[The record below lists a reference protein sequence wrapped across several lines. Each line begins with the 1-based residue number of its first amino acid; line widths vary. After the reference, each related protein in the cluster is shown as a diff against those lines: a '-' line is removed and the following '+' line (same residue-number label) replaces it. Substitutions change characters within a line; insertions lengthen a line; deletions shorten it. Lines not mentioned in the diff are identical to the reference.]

1 MKNQTMTYRKTY
13 LDGAANTPLDPKV
26 LSAMEE
32 YMKDGYVGNSFSLYD
47 DGIRSMQAVEEARD
61 KIAAA
66 LETGGEYDVYF
77 TSGATEANNWAIQS
91 ACFRTLK
98 NRLNKRAILLTA
110 TEHSSVLNTAK
121 HMAEAGFEARIID
134 YPKGGVVDA
143 AFVGKY
149 LDDSVAI
156 VCVMAV
162 NNETGTVNDIRSV
175 AKLCNGK
182 KIPLL
187 CDCTQLIGGGNSLKG
202 LSLEN
207 GSWVDYASFSSH
219 KIYGPTGVGCLVR
232 HKGSPIEPFIVGG
245 AQEGG
250 LRGGTSNTAGIVGLG
265 EAMRLHTRRET
276 VAHFESLSAYM
287 GRKLKEAEKLYGK
300 GAIVL
305 NEPISGHK
313 APNICSVRCDLLPDN
328 VYLLDQLI
336 AMGVECS
343 ASSACDASSEGVGD
357 AKPSHVLVALGLS
370 PAQINHT
377 VRISFT
383 RLTTEEDIDFFFSA
397 LYNIIDNFQGGK
409 NTNE

>member
-1 MKNQTMTYRKTY
+1 MKNQTMKYRKTY

-47 DGIRSMQAVEEARD
+47 DGIRSMQAVEEARG
-61 KIAAA
+61 KISAA
-66 LETGGEYDVYF
+66 LETDGKYDVYF

-98 NRLNKRAILLTA
+98 NRSNKRAILLTA

-121 HMAEAGFEARIID
+121 HMAEAGFEARIMD
-134 YPKGGVVDA
+134 YPKNGTVDA
-143 AFVGKY
+143 AFMERY
-149 LDDSVAI
+149 LDDTIAI
-156 VCVMAV
+156 ACVMAV
-162 NNETGTVNDIRSV
+162 NNETGTINDVRSV
-175 AKLCNGK
+175 ARLCNEK

-187 CDCTQLIGGGNSLKG
+187 CDCTQLIGGGKSLRD
-202 LSLEN
+202 LDLEE

-232 HKGSPIEPFIVGG
+232 HKGSPLDPFIIGG

-250 LRGGTSNTAGIVGLG
+250 MRGGTSNTAGIVGLG

-276 VAHFESLSAYM
+276 ASHFERLSAYM
-287 GRKLKEAEKLYGK
+287 GRKLKEAERLYGE
-300 GAIVL
+300 GAITL
-305 NEPISGHK
+305 NEPMGDRK
-313 APNICSVRCDLLPDN
+313 APNICSVRCDQLPDDI
-328 VYLLDQLI
+328 YLLDQLI

-343 ASSACDASSEGVGD
+343 ASSACDAESGGVED
-357 AKPSHVLVALGLS
+357 SKPSHVLVALGLS
-370 PAQINHT
+370 PVQINHT

-397 LYNIIDNFQGGK
+397 LYDIIEKFQRRQ
-409 NTNE
+409 NQ

>member
-1 MKNQTMTYRKTY
+1 MKNQTMKYRKTY

-47 DGIRSMQAVEEARD
+47 DGIRSMQAVEEARE

-91 ACFRTLK
+91 ACFRALK

-110 TEHSSVLNTAK
+110 TEHSSVLNTAR
-121 HMAEAGFEARIID
+121 HMAEAGFEARVMD

-143 AFVGKY
+143 AFVERY

-162 NNETGTVNDIRSV
+162 NNETGTVNDVRSV
-175 AKLCNGK
+175 AKLCNAKG
-182 KIPLL
+182 IPLL

-202 LSLEN
+202 LNLDA
-207 GSWVDYASFSSH
+207 GSWIDYASFSSH

-232 HKGSPIEPFIVGG
+232 HKGSPIEPFIIGG

-250 LRGGTSNTAGIVGLG
+250 MRGGTSNTAGIVGLG
-265 EAMRLHTRRET
+265 EAMRLHTCRET

-287 GRKLKEAEKLYGK
+287 GRKLKEADELYGK

-313 APNICSVRCDLLPDN
+313 APNIYSVRCNLLPDN

-377 VRISFT
+377 ARISFT

-397 LYNIIDNFQGGK
+397 LYNIVDNFQGGK
-409 NTNE
+409 I

>member
-47 DGIRSMQAVEEARD
+47 DGIRSMQAVEEARE

-66 LETGGEYDVYF
+66 LETEGEYDVYF

-91 ACFRTLK
+91 ACFRALK

-110 TEHSSVLNTAK
+110 TEHSSVLNTAT
-121 HMAEAGFEARIID
+121 HMAEAGFEARVMD

-143 AFVGKY
+143 AFVEKY

-162 NNETGTVNDIRSV
+162 NNETGTVNDVRSV
-175 AKLCNGK
+175 AKLCNARG
-182 KIPLL
+182 IPLL

-202 LSLEN
+202 LNLED

-232 HKGSPIEPFIVGG
+232 HKGSPIEPFIIGG

-250 LRGGTSNTAGIVGLG
+250 MRGGTSNTAGIVGLG

-276 VAHFESLSAYM
+276 VAHFEDLSVYM

-313 APNICSVRCDLLPDN
+313 APNIYSVRCDLLPDN
-328 VYLLDQLI
+328 AYLLDQLI

-409 NTNE
+409 H

>member
-1 MKNQTMTYRKTY
+1 MKNQTMKYRKTY

-47 DGIRSMQAVEEARD
+47 DGIRSMQAVEEARE

-91 ACFRTLK
+91 ACFRALK

-110 TEHSSVLNTAK
+110 TEHSSVLNTAR
-121 HMAEAGFEARIID
+121 HMAEAGFEARVMD

-143 AFVGKY
+143 AFVERY

-162 NNETGTVNDIRSV
+162 NNETGTVNDVRSV
-175 AKLCNGK
+175 AKLCNAKG
-182 KIPLL
+182 IPLL

-202 LSLEN
+202 LNLED

-232 HKGSPIEPFIVGG
+232 HKGSPIEPFIIGG

-250 LRGGTSNTAGIVGLG
+250 MRGGTSNTAGIVGLG
-265 EAMRLHTRRET
+265 EAMRLHTCRET

-287 GRKLKEAEKLYGK
+287 GRKLKEADELYGK

-313 APNICSVRCDLLPDN
+313 APNIYSVRCNLLPDN

-377 VRISFT
+377 ARISFT

-397 LYNIIDNFQGGK
+397 LYNIVDNFQGGK
-409 NTNE
+409 I